1 MRAMRV
7 GQRAFMY
14 QSACKVPG
22 VTGIIEI
29 VKEAYPDNEQFD
41 PKSKY
46 YDSKASEDNPKWSM
60 VDIKFVCILPLVS
73 VCLQLPRISLRVS
86 EKGLTWWMKRNC
98 FGPTL

>member
-7 GQRAFMY
+7 GQRAFLY

-22 VTGIIEI
+22 VTGIVEI

-46 YDSKASEDNPKWSM
+46 YDSKAKEDDPKWSM
-60 VDIKFVCILPLVS
+60 VDIKFVRFNFPSDS
-73 VCLQLPRISLRVS
+73 VQFDHWVCGLCL
-86 EKGLTWWMKRNC
+86 
-98 FGPTL
+98 F